1 MPEATEA
8 GGGHSLRRARYHP
21 AMIHRLTAAPTGA
34 PETYHVA
41 PEKRVSGDPEQ
52 RLWSQYTDAS
62 GKFFAGVWESDP
74 GAWRIRYTEEE
85 HCRILEGKSR
95 LIAVD
100 GTVTEVVA
108 GDEFVIPRGFEG
120 VWEVVERT
128 RKTYVIYEANP

>member
-1 MPEATEA
+1 MIRRLASVA
-8 GGGHSLRRARYHP
+8 SLGA
-21 AMIHRLTAAPTGA
+21 A

-62 GKFFAGVWESDP
+62 GKFFTGVWESDP
-74 GAWRIRYTEEE
+74 
-85 HCRILEGKSR
+85 
-95 LIAVD
+95 
-100 GTVTEVVA
+100 